1 MPHSLETAVESVTT
15 GEPALDKRT
24 EAEAEAE
31 ADGKLLLL
39 LLLILLGP

>member
-24 EAEAEAE
+24 EAEGET
-31 ADGKLLLL
+31 DGKLLLL

>member
-1 MPHSLETAVESVTT
+1 METAVESVTT

-24 EAEAEAE
+24 EAEAEA
-31 ADGKLLLL
+31 DGKLLLL